1 MFDALDI
8 GASAL
13 TAQRVRMDTIA
24 GNVANI
30 NTTRNAA
37 GEKVPYQRRFV
48 VFTPGRAGS
57 TGDAAAPGVRVAQI
71 ALDRSPFRKVFDP
84 GHADADADGYVLYP
98 NVELAIEQVNMLD
111 ASRAYEA
118 NVTMMETTKA
128 MINSTLRL
136 IA

>member
-13 TAQRVRMDTIA
+13 TAQRIRMDTIA
-24 GNVANI
+24 GNVANM
-30 NTTRNAA
+30 NTTRNARGQA
-37 GEKVPYQRRFV
+37 IPYQRRFV
-48 VFTPGRAGS
+48 LF
-57 TGDAAAPGVRVAQI
+57 APGQAGEVSRPGVHVQGI
-71 ALDRSPFRKVFDP
+71 HLDQTPFRKVFDP
-84 GHADADADGYVLYP
+84 GHADADKEGYVRYP
-98 NVELAIEQVNMLD
+98 NVEPAIEMVNMLE

>member
-30 NTTRNAA
+30 NTTRNAQ
-37 GEKVPYQRRFV
+37 GQRVPYRRRFV
-48 VFTPGRAGS
+48 VFTPGRAEDPG
-57 TGDAAAPGVRVAQI
+57 APGVHVAQVG
-71 ALDRSPFRKVFDP
+71 LDQSPFRRVFDP
-84 GHADADADGYVLYP
+84 GHADADKDGYVLYP
-98 NVELAIEQVNMLD
+98 NIDLAIEQVNMLD

>member
-30 NTTRNAA
+30 NTTRNAR
-37 GEKVPYQRRFV
+37 GERVPFRRRFV
-48 VFTPGRAGS
+48 VFSPGRA
-57 TGDAAAPGVRVAQI
+57 DDPAAPGVRVAQI
-71 ALDRSPFRKVFDP
+71 ALDGSPFRKVFEP
-84 GHADADADGYVLYP
+84 GHADADKDGYVMYP
-98 NVELAIEQVNMLD
+98 NIDLAIEQVNMMD

>member
-8 GASAL
+8 GASGL

-30 NTTRNAA
+30 NTTRNAL
-37 GEKVPYQRRFV
+37 GERMPYRRRFV
-48 VFTPGRAGS
+48 VFSPGRAEDPS
-57 TGDAAAPGVRVAQI
+57 APGVRVAQI

-84 GHADADADGYVLYP
+84 GHADADKDGYVLFP
-98 NVELAIEQVNMLD
+98 NIDLAIEQVNMLD